1 MRKTRSAP
9 SPMPK
14 AAPSP
19 LLVDVA
25 GQFPGASQ
33 PIAVAGRPQLVQFD
47 ADDGR
52 WLIRGLS
59 SDQADALV
67 SSRHQLLAH
76 PAIAETGIAPIPHPT
91 RSHGLVDGAPYEI
104 VSFLPGSSWA
114 MNGRLML
121 DGHGLHRPLPP
132 PPGGLATVA
141 AQVARFHLASEQAP
155 EGLLPRVSVRDYQQS
170 QRNRWQEIKR
180 QIQASGV
187 REAHIQ
193 RWLSAS
199 QRVVF
204 ASWDVLEAVDFLRP
218 VPLVATHGDL
228 WPTHVVA
235 DQSMVRLVDWRT
247 ARYASPLTDTAQLIA
262 RFVGW
267 SGSALE
273 EVVESYMTVRTLSAD
288 ERRLL
293 PVFGAL
299 DLAVETGIIL
309 AEAYVADIDPTSH
322 YAELARS
329 GAGHMLASLESIGW
343 SIRKTNMDSRELRR
357 EAKEHARAVREPG
370 RKPRPRRLSSKRPK
384 Q

>member
-9 SPMPK
+9 APMPK
-14 AAPSP
+14 AMPST
-19 LLVDVA
+19 LLVAVA
-25 GQFPGASQ
+25 EQFPGASQ
-33 PIAVAGRPQLVQFD
+33 PVAVAGRPQLVQFD

-59 SDQADALV
+59 SDQTDALIA
-67 SSRHQLLAH
+67 SRHQLLAH
-76 PAIAETGIAPIPHPT
+76 PAIAETGIAPVPHPT
-91 RSHGLVDGAPYEI
+91 HSHGRVEGAPYEVI
-104 VSFLPGSSWA
+104 SFLPGTSWA

-132 PPGGLATVA
+132 PPGGLAAVA
-141 AQVARFHLASEQAP
+141 AQVARFHSASERAP
-155 EGLLPRVSVRDYQQS
+155 EGLLPRLAVRDYQQS
-170 QRNRWQEIKR
+170 QRQRWQEVKQRIV
-180 QIQASGV
+180 ASGV

-199 QRVVF
+199 QRVIF
-204 ASWDVLEAVDFLRP
+204 ASWDVLKAVDFLRP

-235 DQSMVRLVDWRT
+235 DTSTVRLVDWRT
-247 ARYASPLTDTAQLIA
+247 ARYASPLTDIAQLIA
-262 RFVGW
+262 RFAGW

-299 DLAVETGIIL
+299 DLAVETGILL
-309 AEAYVADIDPTSH
+309 AEAYVAEIDPTSH

-329 GAGHMLASLESIGW
+329 GSGHVLASLESIGW
-343 SIRKTNMDSRELRR
+343 SIRKTNLDSRELRR
-357 EAKEHARAVREPG
+357 EARERARAMHEPG

>member
-9 SPMPK
+9 APMPK
-14 AAPSP
+14 VAPSP
-19 LLVDVA
+19 LLVAVA
-25 GQFPGASQ
+25 EQFPGASR
-33 PIAVAGRPQLVQFD
+33 PVSVAGRPQLVQFD

-52 WLIRGLS
+52 WLIHGLS
-59 SDQADALV
+59 SDQTDALIA
-67 SSRHQLLAH
+67 SRHQLLTH
-76 PAIAETGIAPIPHPT
+76 PTIAETGIAPIPHPT
-91 RSHGLVDGAPYEI
+91 HSHGRAEGAPYEVI
-104 VSFLPGSSWA
+104 SFLPGTSWA

-121 DGHGLHRPLPP
+121 DGHGLHRPLPAP
-132 PPGGLATVA
+132 PDGLAMLA
-141 AQVARFHLASEQAP
+141 AQIARFHLASEQAP
-155 EGLLPRVSVRDYQQS
+155 EGLLPRLTVRDYQQA
-170 QRNRWQEIKR
+170 QRKRWQEIKR
-180 QIQASGV
+180 RVVASGV

-199 QRVVF
+199 QRVIF

-235 DQSMVRLVDWRT
+235 DKSTVRLVDWRT
-247 ARYASPLTDTAQLIA
+247 ARYASPLTDVAQLIA
-262 RFVGW
+262 RFAGW

-299 DLAVETGIIL
+299 DLAVETGVIL
-309 AEAYVADIDPTSH
+309 AEAYVADIDQTSH

-343 SIRKTNMDSRELRR
+343 SIRKTNMDARELRR
-357 EAKEHARAVREPG
+357 EAREHARAVREPG

>member
-1 MRKTRSAP
+1 
-9 SPMPK
+9 MPQE
-14 AAPSP
+14 APSP
-19 LLVDVA
+19 LLVAVA
-25 GQFPGASQ
+25 EQFPGASR
-33 PIAVAGRPQLVQFD
+33 PVAVAGRPQLVQCD

-59 SDQADALV
+59 SEQTDALIA
-67 SSRHQLLAH
+67 SRHQLLAH
-76 PAIAETGIAPIPHPT
+76 TAIAETGIAPIPHPT
-91 RSHGLVDGAPYEI
+91 RSHGRVEGAPYEI
-104 VSFLPGSSWA
+104 VSFLPGTSWA

-121 DGHGLHRPLPP
+121 DGHGLHRPLPA
-132 PPGGLATVA
+132 PPGGLAALA
-141 AQVARFHLASEQAP
+141 AQIAGFHLASEQAP
-155 EGLLPRVSVRDYQQS
+155 EGLLPRLAVRDYQQG
-170 QRNRWQEIKR
+170 QRQRWQEIKR
-180 QIQASGV
+180 RIVASGV

-199 QRVVF
+199 QRVIF

-218 VPLVATHGDL
+218 MPLVATHGDL

-235 DQSMVRLVDWRT
+235 DKSTVRLVDWRT
-247 ARYASPLTDTAQLIA
+247 ARYASPLTDVAQLIA
-262 RFVGW
+262 RFAGW

-273 EVVESYMTVRTLSAD
+273 EVVESYMTVRTLSAE

-309 AEAYVADIDPTSH
+309 GEAYVADIDQTSH

-343 SIRKTNMDSRELRR
+343 SIRKTNMDARELRR
-357 EAKEHARAVREPG
+357 EAREHARAVREPG